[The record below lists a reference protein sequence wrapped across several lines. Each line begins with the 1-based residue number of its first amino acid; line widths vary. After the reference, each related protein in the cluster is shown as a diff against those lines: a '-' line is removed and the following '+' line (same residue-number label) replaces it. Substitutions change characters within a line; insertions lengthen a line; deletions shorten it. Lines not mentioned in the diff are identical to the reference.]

1 MRHSFGVALSVPILL
16 VCSAARLVS
25 VTRSFQ
31 GVAPLLTLTFA
42 IFGLSPCASWSR
54 QVAIDTKP
62 YVGRSWAENC
72 LIHRP
77 CEVLVSP
84 LPPCP
89 REMKPLTLPIP
100 TTLQQTTMPLSI
112 AGRVRF
118 GRGIRHLMGCPFSE
132 DQSCCNRDWIKAILV
147 GEDGSGVELPNIGC
161 FGDESRL
168 CCNVDAKGQMVVATG
183 VMRTT
188 GQSWFFRD
196 EVTLCAL

>member
-1 MRHSFGVALSVPILL
+1 MRYLLGVAFSVPILL
-16 VCSAARLVS
+16 ARSAARLVS

-62 YVGRSWAENC
+62 YVGRFWAENC

-89 REMKPLTLPIP
+89 REMKTSILPIP
-100 TTLQQTTMPLSI
+100 TTLPGSKTPLSI
-112 AGRVRF
+112 AGRLQL
-118 GRGIRHLMGCPFSE
+118 GGGGSHLKGCPFSE
-132 DQSCCNRDWIKAILV
+132 DLACCNQDSNEAILV
-147 GEDGSGVELPNIGC
+147 GEDGERFGLPHIGC

-168 CCNVDAKGQMVVATG
+168 CCNVDVKGQMVVATG
-183 VMRTT
+183 VMRLA